1 MATKPKTPEEVIKA
15 LEVCLSPGTCDECLY
30 YDCETERCNGRERDA
45 DALRLLVAA
54 YGKHGLIQQLR
65 EALARCQEGNNS

>member
-30 YDCETERCNGRERDA
+30 YDCETERCNGRERDV
-45 DALRLLVAA
+45 DALRLLEAA
-54 YGKHGLIQQLR
+54 YGEYGLIRQLQG
-65 EALARCQEGNNS
+65 ALARCQEGNNS